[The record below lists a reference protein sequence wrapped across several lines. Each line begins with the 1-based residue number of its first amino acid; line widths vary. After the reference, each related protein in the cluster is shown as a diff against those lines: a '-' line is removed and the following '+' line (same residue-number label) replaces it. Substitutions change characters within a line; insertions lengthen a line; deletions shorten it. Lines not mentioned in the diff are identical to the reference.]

1 MAKNLFDFADEELQK
16 KVKQESK
23 VKTDAIEK
31 DVQDTIN
38 KYKGYS
44 ENDLLQEFYRVTK
57 EKKQEGSLDSKKI
70 LNVVDKLSPFLNNQ
84 QKESLKNLIKTIDD

>member
-1 MAKNLFDFADEELQK
+1 MSKNLFDFANEELSPKQK
-16 KVKQESK
+16 KDTPVKKESL
-23 VKTDAIEK
+23 EK

-44 ENDLLQEFYRVTK
+44 ENELLQEFQKITK
-57 EKKQEGSLDSKKI
+57 EKKQEGSLDSRKI
-70 LNVVDKLSPFLNNQ
+70 LNVVDKISPFLNDQ

>member
-1 MAKNLFDFADEELQK
+1 MSKNLFDFANEELQK
-16 KVKQESK
+16 KVQEDK
-23 VKTDAIEK
+23 VKTENIEK
-31 DVQDTIN
+31 DVQEKIN

-44 ENDLLQEFYRVTK
+44 ENDLLQEFHRVTK